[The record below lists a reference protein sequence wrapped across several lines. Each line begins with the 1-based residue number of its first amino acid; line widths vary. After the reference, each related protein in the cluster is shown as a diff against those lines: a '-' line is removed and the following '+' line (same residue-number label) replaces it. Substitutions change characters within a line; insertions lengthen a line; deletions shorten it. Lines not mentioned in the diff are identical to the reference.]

1 LLASGGLVVLMLAA
15 GGFHLLA
22 QPVEQKNVSEEKT
35 PAAESESQSAAK
47 PAEEKVA
54 TLAGGCFWCVEA
66 VYERMKGVNDVV
78 SGYTG
83 DESSPNPTY
92 QQISAHTT
100 NHAEAC
106 QIFYDPQ
113 QVTFEELLEV
123 FFHVHD
129 PTTLNRQGYDVGP
142 QYRSA
147 IFYADEEQKKVAETS
162 IAKLDAAKE
171 FRNPIV
177 TEVTKLGTFWD
188 AEEYHQDY
196 FQRNPY
202 AGYCRTTVVKKVKK
216 FQNLFED
223 KVRKDGVA
231 TRREE

>member
-1 LLASGGLVVLMLAA
+1 LVATILAA

-22 QPVEQKNVSEEKT
+22 QPVEQKNVSEEKS
-35 PAAESESQSAAK
+35 PATESDPQTAAK
-47 PAEEKVA
+47 PAEEQVA

-92 QQISAHTT
+92 EQICAKTT
-100 NHAEAC
+100 NHAEAV
-106 QIFYDPQ
+106 QVFYDPSE
-113 QVTFEELLEV
+113 VSFEEILEV

-129 PTTLNRQGYDVGP
+129 PTTPNRQGYDVGP

-147 IFYADEEQKKVAETS
+147 IFYADEEQKKQAEAF
-162 IAKLDAAKE
+162 IAKLDAANE

-177 TEVTKLGTFWD
+177 TEVNKLGTFWD

-223 KVRKDGVA
+223 KVREDGVA
-231 TRREE
+231 SRREE